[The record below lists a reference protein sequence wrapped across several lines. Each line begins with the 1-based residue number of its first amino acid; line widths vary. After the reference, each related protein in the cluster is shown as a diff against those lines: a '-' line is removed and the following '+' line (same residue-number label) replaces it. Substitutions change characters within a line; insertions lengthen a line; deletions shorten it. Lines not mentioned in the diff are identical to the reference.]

1 MDATTME
8 AAPLPPVEAAGEAP
22 AAAAAPVW
30 KVLQGAGWFG
40 LGLIALAVEGTGW
53 LIKKATQ
60 KGKQV
65 APSVAKPIKAAGGSV
80 EEALGGVGARLKGV
94 GKVVGRRAGAIEHA
108 VDDRIAA
115 AAERAG
121 APLASEM
128 GELKTRVDELSKK
141 IESLQ
146 ARRDAAV

>member
-1 MDATTME
+1 
-8 AAPLPPVEAAGEAP
+8 
-22 AAAAAPVW
+22 
-30 KVLQGAGWFG
+30 
-40 LGLIALAVEGTGW
+40 
-53 LIKKATQ
+53 
-60 KGKQV
+60 
-65 APSVAKPIKAAGGSV
+65 V